1 MTTFFMRQPLPI
13 DMSGGN
19 WSHFRDVLPAGTEGV
34 RIYAVGDIHGH
45 LDHLLAM
52 QAAIAAD
59 RAQHPV
65 ERMVIVY
72 LGDLIDRGLHSRS
85 VIEQIAA
92 QQNAANETM
101 EIVCLTGNH
110 DAWLNEFLTDAAVLP
125 LWGRKGGLETLA
137 SYDFSPEEVMR
148 AMADPVAA
156 EVMRLALVARMP
168 QRHKEFIA
176 TLLLSYQRGGYFF
189 AHAGVNPDRSLG
201 EQRKEDLTWI
211 RDRFLTSRTDFG
223 KVVVHGHTSGPRVES
238 LPNRINVDTGIYAT
252 GVLSCV
258 VLEGTERHLIT
269 VDRGTLR
276 ALREQQMETQHG

>member
-1 MTTFFMRQPLPI
+1 MTTSLMRQPLLI
-13 DMSGGN
+13 DMNGSN
-19 WSHFRDVLPAGTEGV
+19 WSHFRDVPPADTEGV

-65 ERMVIVY
+65 ERVMIVY

-85 VIEQIAA
+85 VIERVIAE
-92 QQNAANETM
+92 QNAADETTK
-101 EIVCLTGNH
+101 IICLTGNH
-110 DAWLNEFLTDAAVLP
+110 DAWLGEFLADAAVLP

-137 SYDFSPEEVMR
+137 SYDFSPEEILR
-148 AMADPVAA
+148 AMADPIAA
-156 EVMRLALVARMP
+156 EVMRLALVARIP

-176 TLLLSYQRGGYFF
+176 TLLLSYQQGDYFF
-189 AHAGVNPDRSLG
+189 AHAGVNPDRSLM

-211 RDRFLTSRTDFG
+211 RDRFLCSGKDFG

-258 VLEGTERHLIT
+258 VLEGARRHLIT